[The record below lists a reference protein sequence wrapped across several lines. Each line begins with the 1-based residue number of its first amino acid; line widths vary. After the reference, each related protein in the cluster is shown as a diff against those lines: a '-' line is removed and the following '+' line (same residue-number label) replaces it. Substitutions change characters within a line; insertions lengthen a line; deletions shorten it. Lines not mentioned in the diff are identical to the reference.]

1 MIGWAL
7 GRGRWYGACR
17 GAWARDLVEEGGGF
31 SGGVAGVAFVV
42 EVGLVGVGEVLVGLD
57 LQVLLDGGV
66 EGEDGVVEGALG
78 GELVALGG
86 RGFRGGDLLLDVG
99 ARHPEGE
106 GLDAGAAALGDLVEG
121 LIGLGEGV
129 DEESAAVLVVGREEE
144 VGVAGFEGGADDVL
158 VGVDG
163 GE

>member
-1 MIGWAL
+1 
-7 GRGRWYGACR
+7 
-17 GAWARDLVEEGGGF
+17 VEEGGGF
-31 SGGVAGVAFVV
+31 SCGVSGVAFVV

-86 RGFRGGDLLLDVG
+86 RGLGGGELFFDVG
-99 ARHPEGE
+99 PCHPERE
-106 GLDAGAAALGDLVEG
+106 GFDGCAAALGDLVEG